1 MVSRWAWG
9 CSAFTAGGLGSPAV
23 SKSAPTYS
31 RSLSSPSS
39 DTMMCPAVIVWDADG
54 IAVVKVIQ
62 NQNLGAEIQ
71 NVYTFRYLV
80 LIPVSAFFQFF
91 ILEHSKNR
99 LEDVQSQYPTAARFP
114 LLSIGHWQTRTPEPR
129 TSLLGQ
135 SQRTP
140 AGTAPHLGSE
150 PQTPRMAALSV
161 RRHGM
166 RARARLWF
174 PMTNQV
180 ANTAHARS
188 VAAAHSSLQ
197 PFGTFRPVSP
207 CPNCS
212 AVVHVYDLHNVVTYA
227 VPSMPEL
234 PTLRLSDSA
243 PTSRPAP
250 K

>member
-1 MVSRWAWG
+1 
-9 CSAFTAGGLGSPAV
+9 
-23 SKSAPTYS
+23 
-31 RSLSSPSS
+31 
-39 DTMMCPAVIVWDADG
+39 MCPAVIVWDADG

-135 SQRTP
+135 SQRT
-140 AGTAPHLGSE
+140 G
-150 PQTPRMAALSV
+150 
-161 RRHGM
+161 
-166 RARARLWF
+166 
-174 PMTNQV
+174 
-180 ANTAHARS
+180 
-188 VAAAHSSLQ
+188 
-197 PFGTFRPVSP
+197 PVSNP
-207 CPNCS
+207 
-212 AVVHVYDLHNVVTYA
+212 
-227 VPSMPEL
+227 VPEDVNFTASEKAFLGPSGPGTTEEYHKAL
-234 PTLRLSDSA
+234 KFR
-243 PTSRPAP
+243 